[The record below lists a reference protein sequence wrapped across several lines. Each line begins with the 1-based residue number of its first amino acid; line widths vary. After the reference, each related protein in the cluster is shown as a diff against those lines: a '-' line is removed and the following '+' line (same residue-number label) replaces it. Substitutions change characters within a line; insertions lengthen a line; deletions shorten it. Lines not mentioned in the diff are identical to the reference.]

1 MPKHQEKITKFYKR
15 FLTSEFTE
23 ERSVTIQGPND
34 ISSLLRTFDSC
45 GLAQQA
51 WKNERGFIL
60 GDNVEMDSEGRIMVS
75 GFVKGSCIN
84 PNQLVHVTGVDDFQ
98 V

>member
-1 MPKHQEKITKFYKR
+1 M
-15 FLTSEFTE
+15 
-23 ERSVTIQGPND
+23 TIQGPND

-45 GLAQQA
+45 GLVQQA

-60 GDNVEMDSEGRIMVS
+60 GDNVEMDSEGKITVS

-98 V
+98 I

>member
-1 MPKHQEKITKFYKR
+1 VS
-15 FLTSEFTE
+15 L
-23 ERSVTIQGPND
+23 QGPNE

-45 GLAQQA
+45 GLVQQT

-60 GDNVEMDSEGRIMVS
+60 ADHVEMNSEGSITVS
-75 GFVKGSCIN
+75 GFVKGNCIN
-84 PNQLVHVTGVDDFQ
+84 PNQLVHVTGIDDFQ